1 MFFGHV
7 NFSNSSSIGKSIG
20 QDNDLHDNYEVVRR
34 FLEHYKIF
42 YLIIQKQT
50 RRKNC
55 SVDLPSN
62 KMLAW
67 QHC

>member
-7 NFSNSSSIGKSIG
+7 IFSNSSSIGKSIG
-20 QDNDLHDNYEVVRR
+20 QDNYLHANYELVRR

-50 RRKNC
+50 RR
-55 SVDLPSN
+55 
-62 KMLAW
+62 
-67 QHC
+67 

>member
-1 MFFGHV
+1 MFDRQID
-7 NFSNSSSIGKSIG
+7 NSGER
-20 QDNDLHDNYEVVRR
+20 LHANYEVVRR

-42 YLIIQKQT
+42 YLIIQEQT
-50 RRKNC
+50 RRKNS